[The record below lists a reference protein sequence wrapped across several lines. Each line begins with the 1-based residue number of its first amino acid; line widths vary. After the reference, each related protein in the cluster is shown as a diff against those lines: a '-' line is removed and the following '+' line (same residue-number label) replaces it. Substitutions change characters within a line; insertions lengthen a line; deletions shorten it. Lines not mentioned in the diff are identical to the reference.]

1 MPDSLLPLG
10 LQHTRL
16 PYPSL
21 SLEICSNSCPLSQWC
36 HPTISSSVSA
46 FSSWPQS
53 VPASGSFPVTWLL
66 TPGGQYWSFSLSI
79 SPSNEYSGLLPFMI
93 DWFDLLAVLGTLKS
107 LLQHDNSKASVFS
120 VQLSL
125 QTNCHIPTCIV
136 KKIIAMTLQTCGS
149 KVMSLLYNMLSRLAI
164 AFFPRSNHLLILWLQ
179 SLSAVILEP
188 KKIKSVTASTFPPS
202 ISHEIMEPDAWP

>member
-1 MPDSLLPLG
+1 MSIESVMPSNHLFLCFCLLLLTSVFPSIWVFSSDLTP
-10 LQHTRL
+10 HTRR
-16 PYPSL
+16 PK
-21 SLEICSNSCPLSQWC
+21 
-36 HPTISSSVSA
+36 
-46 FSSWPQS
+46 
-53 VPASGSFPVTWLL
+53 
-66 TPGGQYWSFSLSI
+66 YWSFSLSI

-107 LLQHDNSKASVFS
+107 LLQNDNSKASVFS

-125 QTNCHIPTCIV
+125 QTNCYIPTCIV

-202 ISHEIMEPDAWP
+202 ISHAIMEPDA